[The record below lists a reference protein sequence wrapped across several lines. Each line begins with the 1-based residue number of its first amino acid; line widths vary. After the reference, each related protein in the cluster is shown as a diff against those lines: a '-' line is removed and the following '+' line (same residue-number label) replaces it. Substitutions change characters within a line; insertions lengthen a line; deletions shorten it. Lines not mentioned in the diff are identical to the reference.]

1 MTADSGYIP
10 TETIEKIK
18 AAAVL
23 HEIIMMHTELHKK
36 GSDLVGNCPYCGSKN
51 FSVSPSKGIYKC
63 FSGCGTEG
71 NSAGKFLT
79 QTQGMSFP
87 DAMRHLAGIYKIA
100 IEEPKR
106 TKAKAINRA
115 LKFRDAQ
122 LLESGIEQKDQVYFL
137 HENDHTQ
144 VEADRYQAAT
154 VDRAFNVQPGDDMVL
169 HYIDL
174 DGKPMSYLDNK
185 GARKVLTRVRWANPD
200 LHLSKDGKP
209 MKYQSPPYSG
219 SHLWLPQRLLAAY
232 KGSEILETLYITEG
246 EKKADRMCKDGL
258 MSVGIMGIHNFS
270 LNEMPRQFEQII
282 KRCAVKRVVFVLDAD
297 WQDISVSSD
306 KAVDIRPKSF
316 YKAVRKFKDYFY
328 AYSGQGIYLDLFF
341 AYGKDRVHKGMDDLL
356 VRGIDRDGASL
367 KEDFDAAFIARDGVG
382 KYVDVVKVTDMSD
395 YQLKQYWHL
404 HSPAAF
410 MKQHSDEL
418 KKLRDFQFNKLRW
431 KWVEEESNFQLAQ
444 KILPHEQFWGF
455 VEDKNGT
462 PKPFYI
468 YQNMRIFLNNRGYGQ
483 YEFEFDQYRFVHVEG
498 RVVKETSPS
507 HIRRY
512 VRDFVE
518 DISESSVLEMI
529 LRGGNAYMG
538 SDKLADLYM
547 KQMDFMQADR
557 DSMYLFFQDQY
568 WHITPDSIEA
578 RQIND
583 MPKYVWE
590 NNLIK
595 FSPVLFKQPML
606 RAERKGGG
614 WDLQLGEEAKQCDMM
629 KFYSNTSCFH
639 WKKTSRLVEVDGR
652 KRWKKVEA
660 QEEVTDEDLRLQ
672 VEHFMAK
679 ISATGYIMHDYLDYA
694 LMKAIV
700 CMDGAESEVGRSQG
714 GTGKSIWSNQ
724 FEHVMPIEVVDGKS
738 KTIEDDKH
746 IYELVDERTRLITFD
761 DVRVNFNFEWLFS
774 QITRGITVNPKGL
787 KRMRLQPPKF
797 IINTNHAITGD
808 DNSYRRRQYLLG
820 FADYYNSHRTPH
832 DDFGYQLFHDWPYE
846 EWNRYYNFLAA
857 CMQHFLRFR
866 LDWEIPAE
874 AIERRRL
881 RQQIGES
888 LIEWASLMF
897 DPQLKS
903 DGRPYGIYLNEK
915 LERNWLYQKY
925 LDAYPEDKRYTTAR
939 IFKEKMVKYAH
950 YAGLHFNPTTG
961 GERLRSNGKEY
972 FILAGKDFDASSMGI
987 RCIDSDMDFNL
998 NQSNAF

>member
-1 MTADSGYIP
+1 MTAETGYIAP
-10 TETIEKIK
+10 DIVEKIK
-18 AAAVL
+18 DASVL
-23 HEIIMMHTELHKK
+23 HEIVQMHTELRKK

-71 NSAGKFLT
+71 NSAVKFLI
-79 QTQGMSFP
+79 QTQGMTFP
-87 DAMRHLAGIYKIA
+87 DAMRHLAGIYKI
-100 IEEPKR
+100 EVETVKQQKK
-106 TKAKAINRA
+106 KAPNRA
-115 LKFRDAQ
+115 MKFRDAQ

-137 HENDHTQ
+137 HEDERTQ

-169 HYIDL
+169 HYLDL
-174 DGKPMSYLDNK
+174 DGKPMTYLDNK
-185 GARKVLTRVRWANPD
+185 GTRKVLLRVRWANPD

-219 SHLWLPQRLLAAY
+219 SHLWLPQRLLESY
-232 KGSEILETLYITEG
+232 KGGEIIETLYITEG

-270 LNEMPRQFEQII
+270 LNEMPRQFEQLI
-282 KRCAVKRVVFVLDAD
+282 KRCAVRRVVFVLDAD
-297 WQDISVSSD
+297 WQDISLSTD
-306 KAVDIRPKSF
+306 KAVDQRPKGF
-316 YKAVRKFKDYFY
+316 FKAVVKFKDYFY
-328 AYSGQGIYLDLFF
+328 AFSSEGIYLDLFF
-341 AYGKDRVHKGMDDLL
+341 SYGKDKALKGMDDLL
-356 VRGIDRDGASL
+356 VRGIKAEGPSL
-367 KEDFDAAFIARDGVG
+367 KEDFEAAFIARDGVG
-382 KYVDVVKVTDMSD
+382 QYIDVVKITDLSS

-410 MKQHSDEL
+410 MNQHAEEL

-431 KWVEEESNFQLAQ
+431 KWSEEEQSFQLAQ

-455 VEDKNGT
+455 VEDKQGN

-468 YQNMRIFLNNRGYGQ
+468 YQNMRVFLNNRGYGQ
-483 YEFEFDQYRFVHVEG
+483 YEYEFDQYRFVHVEG
-498 RVVKETSPS
+498 RVVKETSTS

-518 DISESSVLEMI
+518 DIGEAQVLEMI

-538 SDKLADLYM
+538 ADKLADLYY
-547 KQMDFMQADR
+547 KQLEFMQSDR

-578 RQIND
+578 RPLAD
-583 MPKYVWE
+583 LPKYVWQ
-590 NNLIK
+590 NNLIR
-595 FSPVLFKQPML
+595 FSPTLYAQPMI
-606 RAERKGGG
+606 RGERKGKA
-614 WDLQLGEEAKQCDMM
+614 WDLTLSPEAKQCDMM
-629 KFYSNTSCFH
+629 KFYTNTSCFH
-639 WKKTSRLVEVDGR
+639 WRKLFRLQQDADGR
-652 KRWKKVEA
+652 KRYHKAEG
-660 QEEVTDEDLRLQ
+660 EEVTDADLHLQ

-679 ISATGYIMHDYLDYA
+679 IAATGYIMHDYLDYS

-700 CMDGAESEVGRSQG
+700 CMDGNESEVGRSEG

-724 FEHVMPIEVVDGKS
+724 FEHVMPMEIVDGKS

-746 IYELVDERTRLITFD
+746 IYELVDERTRVITFD

-774 QITRGITVNPKGL
+774 QITRGITVNPKGT

-808 DNSYRRRQYLLG
+808 SNSYRRRQYLLG
-820 FADYYNSHRTPH
+820 FSDYYNSYRTPY
-832 DDFGYQLFHDWPYE
+832 DDFGYQLFHDWDTKD
-846 EWNRYYNFLAA
+846 WNAYYNFLAA

-866 LDWEIPAE
+866 LDFEIPSE
-874 AIERRRL
+874 ALERRRL

-888 LIEWASLMF
+888 FIEWASLVF
-897 DPQLKS
+897 DAQERA
-903 DGRPYGIYLNEK
+903 DGKPYGVYLNEK
-915 LERNWLYQKY
+915 LERTWLYGKY

-939 IFKEKMVKYAH
+939 IFKEKLAKFCQ

-972 FILAGKDFDASSMGI
+972 FILAGKGFDARTMGL
-987 RCIDSDMDFNL
+987 RAIDSDMDFNL
-998 NQSNAF
+998 NQTNAF